1 MKTEQAKKGQ
11 NSTSFGTL
19 MSDLAR
25 DVSTLVSDEAQLAK
39 AEMSEKTGQLATGIG
54 AIATAGAVLMSGFL
68 VLLAA
73 AVFGLNNLLPPQL
86 TPWLSALIV
95 GGIVVVIGFIMLAAG
110 RAKLKAKNLMPEH
123 TIASFQKDSNMVRK
137 HDGHPQEKS
146 E

>member
-1 MKTEQAKKGQ
+1 MKSEQLKQGQ

-25 DVSTLVSDEAQLAK
+25 DVGTLVSDETKLAK
-39 AEMSEKTGQLATGIG
+39 AEMSEKTGQLATGVG
-54 AIATAGAVLMSGFL
+54 SIATAGAVLMSGFL

-73 AVFGLNNLLPPQL
+73 AVYGLNNVLPPQL

-95 GGIVVVIGFIMLAAG
+95 GGIVLVVGLIMLKVG
-110 RAKLKAKNLMPEH
+110 REKLKARNLMPEH
-123 TIASFQKDSNMVRK
+123 TIASFQKDSHMVRQ
-137 HDGHPQEKS
+137 HDGLAQEKP